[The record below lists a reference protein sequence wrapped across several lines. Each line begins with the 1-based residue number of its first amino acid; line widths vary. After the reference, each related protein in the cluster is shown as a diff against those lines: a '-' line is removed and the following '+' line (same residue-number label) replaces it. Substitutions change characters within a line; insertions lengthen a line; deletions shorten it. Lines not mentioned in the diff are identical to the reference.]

1 MASRA
6 ELERLYQELL
16 DRHGQAIARAFIDAI
31 DDLRTAAE
39 VQRVVDAI
47 AAGNVQGALE
57 ALHLDPA
64 AYGPLEDAIARTYG
78 EGGQSALQA
87 LPKRTPDG
95 TALVIRFH
103 ARNPRAEAWLRTHSA
118 DLVTHIIEEQRT
130 AVRQTLIAG
139 MEAGRNP
146 RSVALDIVGR
156 VNRLTGKREGGI
168 LGLTPSQET
177 FVRSAR
183 AELASGDPE
192 ALRHYLTRNRR
203 DRRFDRTVAKAI
215 REEKP
220 VPPEIARKAVDAY
233 TRRLEAL
240 RGEMIGRTEALSAL
254 NAAQYEALRQAVE
267 NGALQASQV
276 RRQWVS
282 AGDARVR
289 HSHRGLDGD
298 VVGLDEAFV
307 SPSGARLKFPGDPS
321 APASERVGCRCW
333 VQVKVDWFANV
344 S

>member
-16 DRHGQAIARAFIDAI
+16 DRHGQAIASAFIDAI

-87 LPKRTPDG
+87 LPKRAPDG

-103 ARNPRAEAWLRTHSA
+103 ARNRRAEDWLRTHSSE
-118 DLVTHIIEEQRT
+118 LVTHIIEEQRT
-130 AVRQTLIAG
+130 AVRQTLTAG

-203 DRRFDRTVAKAI
+203 DKRFDRTVAKAI

-220 VPPEIARKAVDAY
+220 VPAEIARKAVDAY

-267 NGALQASQV
+267 NGSLQANQI
-276 RRQWVS
+276 RRVWQS

-289 HSHRGLDGD
+289 HTHRALDGD
-298 VVGLDEAFV
+298 TAGLHEPFR
-307 SPSGARLKFPGDPS
+307 SPSGALIRFPGDPQ
-321 APASERVGCRCW
+321 APAAERIGCRCW
-333 VQVKVDWFANV
+333 TMPRVDWFANV
-344 S
+344 T

>member
-16 DRHGQAIARAFIDAI
+16 DRHGQAIASAFIDAL

-39 VQRVVDAI
+39 VQRVVDEI
-47 AAGNVQGALE
+47 KAGNIQGALE

-87 LPKRTPDG
+87 LPKRAPDG

-103 ARNPRAEAWLRTHSA
+103 ARNPQAEAWLRTHSSE
-118 DLVTHIIEEQRT
+118 LVTHIIEEQRT
-130 AVRQTLIAG
+130 AVRQTLTAG

-146 RSVALDIVGR
+146 RSVALDIVGL

-177 FVRSAR
+177 LVRSAR

-203 DRRFDRTVAKAI
+203 DKRFDRTVAKAI

-220 VPPEIARKAVDAY
+220 VPAEIARRAVDAY

-267 NGALQASQV
+267 SGALQASQV

-307 SPSGARLKFPGDPS
+307 SPSGARLRFPGDPS
-321 APASERVGCRCW
+321 APAAERIGCRCYCA
-333 VQVKVDWFANV
+333 VRVDWFANV